1 MVKAV
6 RLSDGAMLELVSK
19 GKLKRADILV
29 TRSKGSLL
37 G

>member
-1 MVKAV
+1 MTAPMK
-6 RLSDGAMLELVSK
+6 LPDGATAELVEG
-19 GKLKRADILV
+19 GKLKRADILL